1 MNYNYGNNKK
11 KNPLP
16 KAIDA
21 CFFTQDSFIFF
32 SHCWEKKKKKKHHYD
47 YFIFLNLFEDIV
59 QSILFK
65 QEWFT
70 VNTQPVLFIALNHPE
85 LSQFM

>member
-1 MNYNYGNNKK
+1 MLVFLHRIVLFSFPIAGKK
-11 KNPLP
+11 KIN
-16 KAIDA
+16 
-21 CFFTQDSFIFF
+21 
-32 SHCWEKKKKKKHHYD
+32 HYY

-65 QEWFT
+65 QECFT

-85 LSQFM
+85 LSQFL

>member
-1 MNYNYGNNKK
+1 MEILKK
-11 KNPLP
+11 TLP
-16 KAIDA
+16 KATDVWFLHSMGLT
-21 CFFTQDSFIFF
+21 FFFPLLYL
-32 SHCWEKKKKKKHHYD
+32 KRKKKHDY

-85 LSQFM
+85 LSQFT